1 MSIEL
6 DRPASEAGAAVPEEI
21 LEIFKAL
28 ADPSRLKI
36 IGLLAQKPAAVEELA
51 ANLGLG
57 ASTVSHHLSR
67 LGKAGLVTARPEG
80 YNNVYS
86 LRLDALQE
94 VSRRILSREQLASF
108 AGDVDVDS
116 FDRKVLAAFT
126 DADGRIRTFPVQQ
139 KKYRVLLRHVIQAFE
154 PGVRYGEGEVNEVLL
169 RFNEDTARLRRSLVE
184 FGLMRREGGGG
195 AYWRTD
201 ETETT

>member
-6 DRPASEAGAAVPEEI
+6 DRSESISGEV

-36 IGLLAQKPAAVEELA
+36 VGLLARKPMAVEELA
-51 ANLGLG
+51 ANLELG

-67 LGKAGLVTARPEG
+67 LSRAGLTTARAEG

-86 LRLDALQE
+86 LQIDALQA
-94 VSRRILSREQLASF
+94 VARRILSREQVAGF
-108 AGDVDVDS
+108 AGGVDADS
-116 FDRKVLAAFT
+116 FDRKVLATFL

-139 KKYRVLLRHVIQAFE
+139 KKYRVLLRHVVQAFE
-154 PGVRYGEGEVNEVLL
+154 PGVRHGEAEVNAILL
-169 RFNEDTARLRRSLVE
+169 RFSDDTARLRRSLVE
-184 FGLMRREGGGG
+184 VGMMRREGGGG
-195 AYWRTD
+195 AYWRV
-201 ETETT
+201 ETEDEG

>member
-1 MSIEL
+1 MNIESN
-6 DRPASEAGAAVPEEI
+6 RQASAGAVTVPEEI

-67 LGKAGLVTARPEG
+67 LSRVGLTTARVDG

-86 LRLDALQE
+86 LHLDALQE
-94 VSRRILSREQLASF
+94 VAKRILSREQLAAF

-116 FDRKVLAAFT
+116 FDRKVLATFV
-126 DADGRIRTFPVQQ
+126 DGDGRIRGFPVQQ
-139 KKYRVLLRHVIQAFE
+139 KKVRVLLRHVAQAFE
-154 PGVRYGEGEVNEVLL
+154 PGVRYGEKELNDILL
-169 RFNEDTARLRRSLVE
+169 RYNEDTARLRRSLVE
-184 FGLMRREGGGG
+184 FGMMRREGGGG
-195 AYWRTD
+195 AYWRT
-201 ETETT
+201 EPEPE

>member
-1 MSIEL
+1 MSIESNRL
-6 DRPASEAGAAVPEEI
+6 TSTDVPDLPEEI
-21 LEIFKAL
+21 VEIFKAL

-36 IGLLAQKPAAVEELA
+36 VGLLARGPAAVEELA

-67 LGKAGLVTARPEG
+67 LSRAGLATARPEG

-86 LRLDALQE
+86 LRLDALQD
-94 VSRRILSREQLASF
+94 VAKRILSREHLAAF
-108 AGDVDVDS
+108 ASEVDVDS
-116 FDRKVLAAFT
+116 FDRKVLATFVEP
-126 DADGRIRTFPVQQ
+126 DGRIRTFPVQQ
-139 KKYRVLLRHVIQAFE
+139 KKVRVLLRHVLQAFE
-154 PGVRYGEGEVNEVLL
+154 PGVRYAEPEMNEILL

-184 FGLMRREGGGG
+184 FGMMRREGGGG

-201 ETETT
+201 TEEER

>member
-1 MSIEL
+1 MDVELNLPMTMSGT
-6 DRPASEAGAAVPEEI
+6 SVPEEV

-67 LGKAGLVTARPEG
+67 LAKAGLTEARAEG

-86 LRLDALQE
+86 LRLDGLQE
-94 VSRRILSREQLASF
+94 VARRILSREQLAEF
-108 AGDVDVDS
+108 AGGVDVDS
-116 FDRKVLAAFT
+116 FDRKVLATFVGP
-126 DADGRIRTFPVQQ
+126 DGRIVSFPVQQ
-139 KKYRVLLRHVIQAFE
+139 KKYRVLLRHVIQAFQ
-154 PGVRYGEGEVNEVLL
+154 PGARYGEPQVNEILL
-169 RFNEDTARLRRSLVE
+169 RFNDDTARLRRSLVE
-184 FGLMRREGGGG
+184 FGMMRREGGGG
-195 AYWRTD
+195 AYWRT
-201 ETETT
+201 EASEER

>member
-1 MSIEL
+1 MKAMPDE
-6 DRPASEAGAAVPEEI
+6 V

-28 ADPSRLKI
+28 ADPSRLRI

-67 LGKAGLVTARPEG
+67 LSKAGLAEARAVG

-94 VSRRILSREQLASF
+94 TARRILSREQLAAF
-108 AGDVDVDS
+108 AGGVDADA
-116 FDRKVLAAFT
+116 FDRKVLATFVEP
-126 DADGRIRTFPVQQ
+126 DGRIRSFPVQQ
-139 KKYRVLLRHVIQAFE
+139 KKYGVLLRHVIRAFE
-154 PGVRYGEGEVNEVLL
+154 PGVRYGEVEVNEILL
-169 RFNEDTARLRRSLVE
+169 RFNDDTARLRRSLVE
-184 FGLMRREGGGG
+184 FGMMSREGGGG
-195 AYWRTD
+195 AYWRT
-201 ETETT
+201 ETSEER